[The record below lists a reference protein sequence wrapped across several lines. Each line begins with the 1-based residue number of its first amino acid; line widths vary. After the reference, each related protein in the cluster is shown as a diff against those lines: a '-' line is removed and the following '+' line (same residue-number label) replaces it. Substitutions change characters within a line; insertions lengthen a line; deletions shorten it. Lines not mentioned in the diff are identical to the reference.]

1 MISETLIIF
10 LTAVMH
16 LNVHAEKAVNS
27 KDNQQVKSHRDRNI
41 QLAMTSNKNGGG
53 GGWDYN

>member
-16 LNVHAEKAVNS
+16 LNVPAEKAVNS
-27 KDNQQVKSHRDRNI
+27 KDNQQVKSHSDRNI
-41 QLAMTSNKNGGG
+41 QLTMPSNKNGGG
-53 GGWDYN
+53 GWDYN

>member
-27 KDNQQVKSHRDRNI
+27 KDNQQVKSHRDRNT
-41 QLAMTSNKNGGG
+41 QLTLTSNKNGGG

>member
-16 LNVHAEKAVNS
+16 LNVHAENAVNS
-27 KDNQQVKSHRDRNI
+27 KDNSLENTHSDRNI
-41 QLAMTSNKNGGG
+41 QLTMTSNKNGGG
-53 GGWDYN
+53 GWDYN

>member
-27 KDNQQVKSHRDRNI
+27 KDNQQVKSHSDRNI
-41 QLAMTSNKNGGG
+41 QLTMTSNKNGGG
-53 GGWDYN
+53 GWDYN